1 MGSATLTARDRENKI
16 ILTVQVWKELGAHV
30 AYTPELDLS
39 SCGKS
44 ARQAKSRLREAV
56 SLFMEEAE
64 RMGTL
69 SDILDEA
76 GFEKQGSSYKPRRI
90 LAREKMELTLPAA

>member
-1 MGSATLTARDRENKI
+1 
-16 ILTVQVWKELGAHV
+16 
-30 AYTPELDLS
+30 
-39 SCGKS
+39 
-44 ARQAKSRLREAV
+44 
-56 SLFMEEAE
+56 MEEAE